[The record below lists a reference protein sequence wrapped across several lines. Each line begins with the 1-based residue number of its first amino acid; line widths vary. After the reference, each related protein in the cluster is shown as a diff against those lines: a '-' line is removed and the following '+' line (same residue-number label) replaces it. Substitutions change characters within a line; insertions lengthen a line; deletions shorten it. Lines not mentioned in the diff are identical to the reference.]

1 MTGRAPASL
10 INGALGGVELLA
22 ELVPNV
28 AILDELR
35 LCEAEYLPHL
45 ARPLLDGQRPKA
57 HLQAGEEGG
66 KGGRFLDHDS
76 VLRLQLAGKARAAD
90 HLGEQEQSAGGGC
103 RLRYAF
109 TTRTWQAFSKTAG
122 SDAKT
127 IERFRSAYVVLGA
140 NDQVVTVGW
149 VH

>member
-1 MTGRAPASL
+1 MVAGHHFEQCRCLRCAQRLDVANAPGDRPGAPASL
-10 INGALGGVELLA
+10 INGALGGVGLLA

-66 KGGRFLDHDS
+66 KGGRS
-76 VLRLQLAGKARAAD
+76 VLRLQLAGEARAAD
-90 HLGEQEQSAGGGC
+90 HLGE
-103 RLRYAF
+103 
-109 TTRTWQAFSKTAG
+109 
-122 SDAKT
+122 
-127 IERFRSAYVVLGA
+127 
-140 NDQVVTVGW
+140 
-149 VH
+149 